1 MFLVLIVH
9 IHLFW
14 LYYALLSIKQYKS
27 LDRIT
32 EPLIFMDDT
41 NLRYNNLVAN
51 ESKQLYDVT
60 FTEGKILRIQISI
73 MMKNLN
79 LYQDMNVYI

>member
-1 MFLVLIVH
+1 
-9 IHLFW
+9 
-14 LYYALLSIKQYKS
+14 
-27 LDRIT
+27 
-32 EPLIFMDDT
+32 MDDT

-79 LYQDMNVYI
+79 LYQDMIVYI

>member
-1 MFLVLIVH
+1 
-9 IHLFW
+9 
-14 LYYALLSIKQYKS
+14 
-27 LDRIT
+27 
-32 EPLIFMDDT
+32 MDDT

-79 LYQDMNVYI
+79 LYQDMIVYIYKIQSISIMIYVLIKNMKYSRVNIVYLVVYQTIMV